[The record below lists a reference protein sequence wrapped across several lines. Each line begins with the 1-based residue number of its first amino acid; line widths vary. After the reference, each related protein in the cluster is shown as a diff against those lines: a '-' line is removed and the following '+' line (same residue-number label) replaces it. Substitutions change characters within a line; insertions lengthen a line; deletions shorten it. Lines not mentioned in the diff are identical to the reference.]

1 MLYREL
7 GSTGEKISILGLGC
21 MRLPV
26 LNGQYDKIDV
36 DNAVSLIRK
45 AIDGGI
51 NYIDTAYPY
60 HNGQSEIVIAEALKD
75 GYREKVFI
83 ADKLPSWLIQKREDM
98 DHYLKEQLD
107 RLQTG
112 QIDFYLLHSIKEDYW
127 NNLKSLGV
135 FEFLDD
141 ALADGRIKYTG
152 FSFHGEIELFFD
164 VVDSYKWD
172 ICQVQYNIVD
182 ENYQAGREGIR
193 YASSKGVG
201 VVIMEPL
208 RGGTLVKTVPPEV
221 QKIWDGAPI
230 KRSPVEWALKYLW
243 DQEEVDVVLS
253 GMGTSEELEENLKL
267 ADEGFSSSLTSEERD
282 IIQEVRA
289 AYRERKHVNCT
300 QCGYCMPCSSGVN
313 IPGNFLQ
320 LNHAYMFQDVD
331 NSKMNYYMLLKEDER
346 ASNCT
351 RCGECE
357 KLCPQMVPIQKTL
370 KKVRETFEN

>member
-45 AIDGGI
+45 AIDNGI

-300 QCGYCMPCSSGVN
+300 QCGYCMPCPSGVN
-313 IPGNFLQ
+313 IPG
-320 LNHAYMFQDVD
+320 
-331 NSKMNYYMLLKEDER
+331 
-346 ASNCT
+346 
-351 RCGECE
+351 
-357 KLCPQMVPIQKTL
+357 
-370 KKVRETFEN
+370 

>member
-26 LNGQYDKIDV
+26 LHGQYDKVDV
-36 DNAVSLIRK
+36 NNAVQLIRR

-60 HNGQSEIVIAEALKD
+60 HNGQSETVIAEALRD

-83 ADKLPSWLIQKREDM
+83 ADKLPSWLIKKREDM
-98 DHYLKEQLD
+98 DLYLQEQLN

-127 NNLKSLGV
+127 NNLKSQGV
-135 FEFLDD
+135 LEFLDD

-164 VVDSYKWD
+164 VIDSYKWD

-193 YASSKGVG
+193 YASTQGVG

-208 RGGTLVKTVPPEV
+208 RGGTLVKTVPSEV
-221 QKIWDGAPI
+221 QQIWDGAPI

-243 DQEEVDVVLS
+243 DQEVVDVVLS
-253 GMGTSEELEENLKL
+253 GMGTLEELEENLKL
-267 ADEGFSSSLTSEERD
+267 ADEGFSSSLTSEEKD

-313 IPGNFLQ
+313 IPGNFLH
-320 LNHAYMFQDVD
+320 LNHAHMFQDIE
-331 NSKMNYYMLLKEDER
+331 NSKMNYYMLLKDEER
-346 ASNCT
+346 ASNCMG
-351 RCGECE
+351 CGKCE

-370 KKVRETFEN
+370 KVVRETFEN